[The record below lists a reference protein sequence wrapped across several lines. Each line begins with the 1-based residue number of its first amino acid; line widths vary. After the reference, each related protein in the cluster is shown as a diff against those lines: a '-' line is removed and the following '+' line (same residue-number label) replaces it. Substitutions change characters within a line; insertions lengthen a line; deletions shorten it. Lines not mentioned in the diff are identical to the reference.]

1 MSLFEDPATS
11 ALRNQ
16 LRQANAVTPQLISDV
31 IDLACP
37 RFPSQGRAA
46 STARIERLIAARA
59 WTDVALALVALEL
72 PFCQIR
78 RLAYDGGEWHCA
90 LSRQRELP
98 DWLDQAVEASHAD
111 LILALLCAFVDAQV
125 VGEPPSQP
133 SVPTL
138 TRKLKV
144 LYDTVCCD
152 DFA

>member
-1 MSLFEDPATS
+1 
-11 ALRNQ
+11 
-16 LRQANAVTPQLISDV
+16 
-31 IDLACP
+31 
-37 RFPSQGRAA
+37 
-46 STARIERLIAARA
+46 
-59 WTDVALALVALEL
+59 